1 MSDWW
6 GVRARTGASWYA
18 VVIYSGSLC
27 RADSTT
33 FFHLRPLAAVATALL
48 EGPQRNTRHE
58 LTSSA

>member
-48 EGPQRNTRHE
+48 EGP
-58 LTSSA
+58 